1 MAVSITILGDKVV
14 YCFPDRFNAFT
25 SHSLRAIANGQLKVD
40 AANPVA
46 EYSSCDLLLMAHRL
60 DETERKIQR
69 AIMRRKEARY

>member
-1 MAVSITILGDKVV
+1 MAIGVTILGDKVV

-25 SHSLRAIANGQLKVD
+25 SHNLRAIANGQLKVD